1 MKSTKQHTVHLLKK
15 VSSKIVKEPNMFQD
29 LTDEDLGAMETKVI
43 IMKCECGFSQEF
55 HLSPDEPDYLPQE
68 MEMKANV

>member
-1 MKSTKQHTVHLLKK
+1 
-15 VSSKIVKEPNMFQD
+15 MFQD